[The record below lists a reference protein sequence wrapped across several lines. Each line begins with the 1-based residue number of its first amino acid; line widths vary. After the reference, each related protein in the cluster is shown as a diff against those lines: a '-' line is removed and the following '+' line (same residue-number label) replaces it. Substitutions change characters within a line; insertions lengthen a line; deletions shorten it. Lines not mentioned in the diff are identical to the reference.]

1 MEVFIEYLYLSGNT
15 DKAHEI
21 FYNSIEEYQDRLT
34 RISEISPEQQAEYQN
49 GILNDLEEYRMLV
62 ALPLIYKDSIL
73 FKKESS
79 VFNDYVNKFRHLM
92 VADAAEDSV
101 PVAE

>member
-1 MEVFIEYLYLSGNT
+1 
-15 DKAHEI
+15 
-21 FYNSIEEYQDRLT
+21 
-34 RISEISPEQQAEYQN
+34 
-49 GILNDLEEYRMLV
+49 MLV